1 MKIGYA
7 RVSSNTQDLDLQIQE
22 LKKSGCKKIYSESI
36 SGKNNDRPELLAM
49 IESLREKDTVVV
61 YKIDRMA
68 RSLKGLI
75 SIVELLDE
83 KKADLI
89 SLDSGD
95 KVDTTSPMGRAFFQI
110 AGVFAELERGMIN
123 ARTKAGIQ
131 KARADGVKFG
141 RVAGSQNKSTIK
153 NQENI
158 KIYLQAGKSYD
169 WIVSQL
175 SISKNTIA
183 KVKKQLDAENGLM
196 SVGGSIV
203 PVKSNK
209 IDKYAI
215 GIDDDTPKKIT
226 LKMHLVVENNSKFVR
241 GKGQSL
247 KKIELLIQTSYETK
261 IIDRERGDYEISIPY
276 TTHKNL
282 DEKIDE
288 IVYESN
294 RIADI
299 RNGFAEIDVY
309 TKEGHGWPFSKD
321 YYEK

>member
-7 RVSSNTQDLDLQIQE
+7 RVSSNTQDLELQIQE
-22 LKKSGCKKIYSESI
+22 LKKFGCKKIYSESI
-36 SGKNNDRPELLAM
+36 SGKNNNRPQLLAM
-49 IESLREKDTVVV
+49 IEALREKDTVVV

-83 KKADLI
+83 KKADLV

-141 RVAGSQNKSTIK
+141 RMSGSQNKSTIK
-153 NQENI
+153 KQENI

-169 WIVSQL
+169 WIVNEL

-183 KVKKQLDAENGLM
+183 KVKRQLDAE
-196 SVGGSIV
+196 
-203 PVKSNK
+203 
-209 IDKYAI
+209 
-215 GIDDDTPKKIT
+215 
-226 LKMHLVVENNSKFVR
+226 
-241 GKGQSL
+241 
-247 KKIELLIQTSYETK
+247 
-261 IIDRERGDYEISIPY
+261 
-276 TTHKNL
+276 KNL
-282 DEKIDE
+282 KSISHS
-288 IVYESN
+288 ILSQ
-294 RIADI
+294 
-299 RNGFAEIDVY
+299 
-309 TKEGHGWPFSKD
+309 TTSP
-321 YYEK
+321 